1 MVGNFED
8 YQCQRRSSA
17 LFNSDFR
24 PWGKKE
30 SLTLLNF
37 FVRKTGGRG
46 SQRKRESE
54 REACECIRES
64 EREQERLREG
74 ERENAAT

>member
-1 MVGNFED
+1 M
-8 YQCQRRSSA
+8 
-17 LFNSDFR
+17 
-24 PWGKKE
+24 
-30 SLTLLNF
+30 LNF